1 MEEEKAM
8 VGCVIVF
15 TATIS
20 NCLRLQIFVRSLIE
34 YIENHLLKGRE
45 GGAFI
50 HHSHWLKTAQRGANL
65 VCTYVS
71 GTLAPVSLRILQS
84 RK

>member
-1 MEEEKAM
+1 M
-8 VGCVIVF
+8 VGCVIVL

-20 NCLRLQIFVRSLIE
+20 NCLMLQIFVSLLE

-71 GTLAPVSLRILQS
+71 ATLAPVSLRILQS
-84 RK
+84 RE